1 MQKKEDCRFRISKK
15 YINRINNLWKE
26 EIGGKE
32 REEEK
37 KKRGQEISV
46 DREEGSV
53 NKEEERNFG

>member
-1 MQKKEDCRFRISKK
+1 MQRKEDCRFRISKK